1 MADERLPWNEHAS
14 AVGRSVT
21 ATESSATLL
30 FEGTLLDVA
39 RALATWSAADL
50 SRVRVSLPDR
60 HAAPRS
66 FDGYALVAV
75 IERSEREALSRRI
88 GFPLR
93 GSQR

>member
-1 MADERLPWNEHAS
+1 MAEERLPWNEHAS
-14 AVGRSVT
+14 AVGRSAS
-21 ATESSATLL
+21 ATEPSATLL

-60 HAAPRS
+60 HAPPRS
-66 FDGYALVAV
+66 LDGYALVAV

-88 GFPLR
+88 RLPVSGN
-93 GSQR
+93 